1 VKFVP
6 CAIPDVL
13 IVEPQ
18 VYGDSRGEFL
28 ETYNQRAFS
37 ALGFRHHF
45 VQDNL
50 SISKCN
56 VIRGLH
62 YQVRQPQGKLV
73 YVIAGDVLD
82 VALDL
87 RRWSPTFGRH
97 VAIRLSDKERKSV
110 WIPAG
115 FAHGFA
121 ALSEVACFAYKT
133 TDFYAPEFERTIVWN
148 DPEVRIDWGVKPE
161 NAIVSEKDRAG
172 ALFSQ
177 AEVYEDESFLNAAGQ
192 GL

>member
-1 VKFVP
+1 M
-6 CAIPDVL
+6 

-18 VYGDSRGEFL
+18 VYGDSRGAFL
-28 ETYNQRAFS
+28 ETYNERAFA
-37 ALGFRHHF
+37 ALGLQHHF

-62 YQVRQPQGKLV
+62 YQVRNPQGKLV
-73 YVIAGDVLD
+73 RAICGEVLD
-82 VALDL
+82 VAVDL
-87 RRWSPTFGRH
+87 RRWSLTFGKH
-97 VAIRLSDKERKSV
+97 VAVRLSDKDYKAV

-121 ALSEVACFAYKT
+121 VLSEVACFAYKA

-148 DPEVRIDWGVKPE
+148 DLDIRINWGIKPE

-177 AEVYEDESFLNAAGQ
+177 AEIYEDESVLIAAGQ
-192 GL
+192 AL

>member
-1 VKFVP
+1 MKVVS
-6 CAIPDVL
+6 CAIPNVL

-18 VYGDSRGEFL
+18 VYGDNRGEFL
-28 ETYNQRAFS
+28 ETYNERAFA
-37 ALGFRHHF
+37 ALGLQQHF

-50 SISKCN
+50 SVSKRN
-56 VIRGLH
+56 VVRGLH

-110 WIPAG
+110 WIPPG
-115 FAHGFA
+115 FAHGFK
-121 ALSEVACFAYKT
+121 ALSEAACFAYKT
-133 TDFYAPEFERTIVWN
+133 TDFYAPEFERTIVWH
-148 DPEVRIDWGVKPE
+148 DPEIGIDWGIRPE
-161 NAIVSEKDRAG
+161 DAIVSQKDRDG
-172 ALFSQ
+172 MLFAH
-177 AEVYEDESFLNAAGQ
+177 AEVYEDESVLIAAGQ
-192 GL
+192 AP